1 MASLRVIRN
10 SVSESNQ
17 IRTRTARFANKNFVP
32 ALLASWVSNSGRNF
46 RGTCVPAAPAG
57 SLALALGSARE
68 DLQEVQGMD
77 SSMITGLALF
87 LFVAGVLIYTVIL
100 YNGLVRLRNEN
111 DRAWANIDVLL
122 KQRHDE
128 IPNLVETVKG
138 YMQHEQQTLLAVTQ
152 ARTASINAASI
163 GQKALADLTMASALH
178 GLFAVAE
185 NYPQLKANQ
194 NFLKLQN
201 RISELEE
208 RIADRR
214 EFFND
219 DINHYNT
226 RIGQIPDVFVASFM
240 ILKPRQMFQ
249 VSDEDRKQLE
259 VKFQGQGATGP

>member
-1 MASLRVIRN
+1 
-10 SVSESNQ
+10 
-17 IRTRTARFANKNFVP
+17 
-32 ALLASWVSNSGRNF
+32 
-46 RGTCVPAAPAG
+46 
-57 SLALALGSARE
+57 
-68 DLQEVQGMD
+68 MD
-77 SSMITGLALF
+77 SSTITALAFFFF
-87 LFVAGVLIYTVIL
+87 LAGVMIYAVIL

-138 YMQHEQQTLLAVTQ
+138 YMQHEQQTLLAVTE
-152 ARTASINAASI
+152 ARADSMNASSV
-163 GQKALADLTMASALH
+163 GQKALADFKIASALH

-185 NYPQLKANQ
+185 KYPQLKANE

-201 RISELEE
+201 RITELEE

-219 DINHYNT
+219 DVNTYNT

-240 ILKPRQMFQ
+240 NLKRRDMFK
-249 VSDEDRKQLE
+249 VSEQDRSHIE
-259 VKFQGQGATGP
+259 VSFHDQGATRA

>member
-1 MASLRVIRN
+1 MDN
-10 SVSESNQ
+10 S
-17 IRTRTARFANKNFVP
+17 I
-32 ALLASWVSNSGRNF
+32 
-46 RGTCVPAAPAG
+46 
-57 SLALALGSARE
+57 
-68 DLQEVQGMD
+68 
-77 SSMITGLALF
+77 ITGAAFL
-87 LFVAGVLIYTVIL
+87 LFVAGALVYIVIL

-152 ARTASINAASI
+152 ARTASMNAASV
-163 GQKALADLTMASALH
+163 GQKAVADLRMVSALR

-185 NYPQLKANQ
+185 NYPQLKANE

-201 RISELEE
+201 RISEVEE

-219 DINHYNT
+219 DVNTYNT

-240 ILKPRQMFQ
+240 NLKPRTFFK
-249 VSDEDRKQLE
+249 VSDEDRRLVE
-259 VKFQGQGATGP
+259 VSFANGQGTAGA

>member
-1 MASLRVIRN
+1 LDSSTI
-10 SVSESNQ
+10 
-17 IRTRTARFANKNFVP
+17 T
-32 ALLASWVSNSGRNF
+32 
-46 RGTCVPAAPAG
+46 
-57 SLALALGSARE
+57 SLA
-68 DLQEVQGMD
+68 
-77 SSMITGLALF
+77 F
-87 LFVAGVLIYTVIL
+87 LFFIAGVLIYSVIV

-111 DRAWANIDVLL
+111 DRAWGNIDVLL

-152 ARTASINAASI
+152 ARSASMEASSV
-163 GQKALADLTMASALH
+163 GQKAFSDLQIASALRS
-178 GLFAVAE
+178 LFAVAE
-185 NYPQLKANQ
+185 NYPQLRANE

-219 DINHYNT
+219 DVNTYNT

-240 ILKPRQMFQ
+240 GLKPREMFKVSEADRRQ
-249 VSDEDRKQLE
+249 VEVSVED
-259 VKFQGQGATGP
+259 QGAART

>member
-1 MASLRVIRN
+1 M
-10 SVSESNQ
+10 
-17 IRTRTARFANKNFVP
+17 
-32 ALLASWVSNSGRNF
+32 G
-46 RGTCVPAAPAG
+46 G
-57 SLALALGSARE
+57 SI
-68 DLQEVQGMD
+68 
-77 SSMITGLALF
+77 ITGLAFF
-87 LFVAGVLIYTVIL
+87 LFAAGGLIYTVIL

-138 YMQHEQQTLLAVTQ
+138 YMQHEQQTLLAVTE
-152 ARTASINAASI
+152 ARASSMSASSV
-163 GQKALADLTMASALH
+163 GQKAVADLQVASALR

-201 RISELEE
+201 RITELEE

-219 DINHYNT
+219 DVNTYNT
-226 RIGQIPDVFVASFM
+226 RIGQIPEVFVARFM
-240 ILKPRQMFQ
+240 ALKPRQMFQ
-249 VSDEDRKQLE
+249 VSDEDRKLVE
-259 VKFQGQGATGP
+259 VRFQGQGAAGV

>member
-1 MASLRVIRN
+1 MGSDII
-10 SVSESNQ
+10 S
-17 IRTRTARFANKNFVP
+17 
-32 ALLASWVSNSGRNF
+32 LLA
-46 RGTCVPAAPAG
+46 
-57 SLALALGSARE
+57 
-68 DLQEVQGMD
+68 
-77 SSMITGLALF
+77 IF
-87 LFVAGVLIYTVIL
+87 LFVAGIFIYTIIL

-138 YMQHEQQTLLAVTQ
+138 YMQHEQQTLLAVTE
-152 ARTASINAASI
+152 ARTASMDAASV
-163 GQKALADLTMASALH
+163 GQKAVAELRVASALR

-185 NYPQLKANQ
+185 NYPQLRANE
-194 NFLKLQN
+194 NFLRLQN

-219 DINHYNT
+219 DVNTYNT

-240 ILKPRQMFQ
+240 GLKPREMFK
-249 VSDEDRKQLE
+249 VSDADRRQVE
-259 VKFQGQGATGP
+259 VSFQDQGATKA

>member
-1 MASLRVIRN
+1 
-10 SVSESNQ
+10 
-17 IRTRTARFANKNFVP
+17 
-32 ALLASWVSNSGRNF
+32 
-46 RGTCVPAAPAG
+46 
-57 SLALALGSARE
+57 
-68 DLQEVQGMD
+68 MD
-77 SSMITGLALF
+77 SSSITGLAFF
-87 LFVAGVLIYTVIL
+87 LFVAGVLTYAVIL

-122 KQRHDE
+122 KQRNDE

-152 ARTASINAASI
+152 ARAASMNAASI
-163 GQKALADLTMASALH
+163 GQKAMADLQMAGALH

-185 NYPQLKANQ
+185 NYPQLKANE

-201 RISELEE
+201 RITELEE

-219 DINHYNT
+219 DITTYNT

-240 ILKPRQMFQ
+240 SLKPRQMFK
-249 VSDEDRKQLE
+249 VSDEDRRQVE
-259 VKFQGQGATGP
+259 VSFTGKGAAGA

>member
-1 MASLRVIRN
+1 M
-10 SVSESNQ
+10 
-17 IRTRTARFANKNFVP
+17 
-32 ALLASWVSNSGRNF
+32 G
-46 RGTCVPAAPAG
+46 G
-57 SLALALGSARE
+57 SI
-68 DLQEVQGMD
+68 
-77 SSMITGLALF
+77 ITGLAFF
-87 LFVAGVLIYTVIL
+87 LFAAGVLIYTVIL

-138 YMQHEQQTLLAVTQ
+138 YMQHEQQTLLAVTE
-152 ARTASINAASI
+152 ARASSMSASSV
-163 GQKALADLTMASALH
+163 GQKAVADLQVASALR

-201 RISELEE
+201 RITELEE

-219 DINHYNT
+219 DVNTYNT
-226 RIGQIPDVFVASFM
+226 RIGQIPEVFVASFM
-240 ILKPRQMFQ
+240 ALKPRQMFQ
-249 VSDEDRKQLE
+249 VSDEERKLVE
-259 VKFQGQGATGP
+259 VRFQGQGAAGA

>member
-1 MASLRVIRN
+1 MTKAMGSSIISALV
-10 SVSESNQ
+10 
-17 IRTRTARFANKNFVP
+17 FV
-32 ALLASWVSNSGRNF
+32 F
-46 RGTCVPAAPAG
+46 FIAAVG
-57 SLALALGSARE
+57 SYA
-68 DLQEVQGMD
+68 
-77 SSMITGLALF
+77 I
-87 LFVAGVLIYTVIL
+87 IL

-111 DRAWANIDVLL
+111 DRALANIDVLL

-152 ARTASINAASI
+152 ARAASMNAASI
-163 GQKALADLTMASALH
+163 NQKAVADLKLESALRS
-178 GLFAVAE
+178 LFAVAE
-185 NYPQLKANQ
+185 NYPQLKANE

-219 DINHYNT
+219 DVNTYNT

-240 ILKPRQMFQ
+240 ELKPRPMFK
-249 VSDEDRKQLE
+249 VSDEDRRQVE
-259 VKFQGQGATGP
+259 VSFGRATGA

>member
-1 MASLRVIRN
+1 MGGNIIS
-10 SVSESNQ
+10 
-17 IRTRTARFANKNFVP
+17 
-32 ALLASWVSNSGRNF
+32 
-46 RGTCVPAAPAG
+46 
-57 SLALALGSARE
+57 ALA
-68 DLQEVQGMD
+68 
-77 SSMITGLALF
+77 IF
-87 LFVAGVLIYTVIL
+87 LFAAGILIYTIIL

-138 YMQHEQQTLLAVTQ
+138 YMQHEQQTLVAVTQ
-152 ARTASINAASI
+152 ARAASI
-163 GQKALADLTMASALH
+163 KAASVGQKAIAELQVASALR

-185 NYPQLKANQ
+185 NYPQLKANE
-194 NFLKLQN
+194 NFLRLQN

-219 DINHYNT
+219 DINTYNT

-240 ILKPRQMFQ
+240 GLKPREMFK
-249 VSDEDRKQLE
+249 VSDEDRRQVE
-259 VKFQGQGATGP
+259 VRFAGDRGAAGA

>member
-1 MASLRVIRN
+1 LHRKPATGTVEHAS
-10 SVSESNQ
+10 
-17 IRTRTARFANKNFVP
+17 
-32 ALLASWVSNSGRNF
+32 
-46 RGTCVPAAPAG
+46 
-57 SLALALGSARE
+57 
-68 DLQEVQGMD
+68 EVFMD
-77 SSMITGLALF
+77 SGLISGLAFF
-87 LFVAGVLIYTVIL
+87 LFIAGVLIYAIIL

-138 YMQHEQQTLLAVTQ
+138 YMQHEQQTLLAVTE
-152 ARTASINAASI
+152 ARTASMNAASI
-163 GQKALADLTMASALH
+163 GQKAVAELQVVSALR

-185 NYPQLKANQ
+185 NYPQLKANE

-214 EFFND
+214 EFFNAD
-219 DINHYNT
+219 VATYNT

-240 ILKPRQMFQ
+240 ALKPREMFK
-249 VSDEDRKQLE
+249 VSEEDRRQVE
-259 VKFQGQGATGP
+259 VKFQNQRA